1 MQRTNRDMNQSLDR
15 LTALQTERKARQ
27 REDLE
32 ELAALLEFNEIKHLP
47 IEKTAT
53 KGQNGFVF
61 SIQQIH
67 AFATRKRLLKQAE
80 DTKSRSRAPHK
91 QFLRHAA

>member
-32 ELAALLEFNEIKHLP
+32 ELTALLEFNEIKHLA

-91 QFLRHAA
+91 PFLRHAA